1 MNFSDLD
8 CTYSPKVFQN
18 EGTNSR
24 YDTTDD
30 EEEEEPSACGDTH
43 HENLVQNSTVNEA
56 KSLQLEQD
64 DQDELLLENFI
75 KEMLPPVNST
85 SPVPPTRSRMA
96 NSISSEAPFT
106 HLASKTK
113 IKSSGSSSSLNSLP
127 VSKPRMNFSKSS
139 EKSVKTTTTSVT
151 RGTPQKNKA
160 AVSRIANTSVPVK
173 KPEMP
178 AKKTQHIA
186 TKVVTKVPA
195 PVPVIAMTKTAQLR
209 AKIAS
214 TNSNAQQSNTLNSSI
229 NNPVRSAKPKAPV
242 ASQKVNRLKE
252 NINTTKTGSSVTLNP
267 HLDHLS
273 RAGVRRKSFTC
284 GATTSAAAPSPLC
297 NKPLKKPN
305 PIGDTSVSSLS
316 NSTNSRAATTPAIAS
331 TKPKATWK

>member
-1 MNFSDLD
+1 LNFSDLD

-30 EEEEEPSACGDTH
+30 EEEEPSACGDTH

-85 SPVPPTRSRMA
+85 SPVPPTR
-96 NSISSEAPFT
+96 
-106 HLASKTK
+106 
-113 IKSSGSSSSLNSLP
+113 SSGSSSSLNSLP

-178 AKKTQHIA
+178 AKKTQPIA

-214 TNSNAQQSNTLNSSI
+214 TNNNGQQSNTLNSSI

-242 ASQKVNRLKE
+242 SSQKVYRLKE
-252 NINTTKTGSSVTLNP
+252 NINTTKTGSSVALNP

-273 RAGVRRKSFTC
+273 RTGVRRKSFTC

-316 NSTNSRAATTPAIAS
+316 NSTNSRAATTPALAS